1 MSFWRH
7 SAIGLAL
14 AAGVTGLLGAGA
26 AEAQD
31 SSAKSLL
38 FEIQD
43 RGVLRVGM
51 TGDYYP
57 MTYREPGEEEF
68 VGHQVDAARELA
80 KDLGVKVEFV
90 TTEWKTIITGIQAS
104 KYDVAMPASMS
115 LARAKVVGLTDS
127 WGMNGFVPVVLK
139 KNVDK
144 YQSWDDL
151 DQADQ
156 TAGVTLGTT
165 MEDYIRAALPNAQM
179 RRVEAPGTGWQEV
192 LAGRS
197 DYTVTTL
204 VEASGLQER
213 YSELK
218 MIFPNQVRSALPMT
232 FLAPIGDP
240 IWINYLN
247 TWIYLK
253 KTSGYFDAL
262 NEKWG
267 VVLLE

>member
-1 MSFWRH
+1 MRVLRH
-7 SAIGLAL
+7 SAIGAAL
-14 AAGVTGLLGAGA
+14 AAGIMTLLGGGA
-26 AEAQD
+26 AAQD
-31 SSAKSLL
+31 SGAKSLL

-57 MTYREPGEEEF
+57 MTFKKPGVEGF
-68 VGHQVDAARELA
+68 SGHQVDAARELA

-90 TTEWKTIITGIQAS
+90 ATDWKTIITGIQAQ
-104 KYDVAMPASMS
+104 KYDVAMSGTSMS
-115 LARAKVVGLTDS
+115 LSRAKVVALTDS
-127 WGMNGFVPVVLK
+127 WGMNGFVPIILK
-139 KNVDK
+139 KNADR

-151 DQADQ
+151 NQPDQ

-165 MEDYIRAALPNAQM
+165 MEDYIRAELPEAQM

-204 VEASGLQER
+204 IEASALQER
-213 YSELK
+213 YDSLK
-218 MIFPNQVRSALPMT
+218 MVFPDHARNALPMA
-232 FLAPIGDP
+232 FLAPIDDYN
-240 IWINYLN
+240 WINYLN

-253 KTSGYFDAL
+253 KTNGYFDKL

-267 VVLLE
+267 VVLLK